1 MQKTLH
7 VHILKSSQTN
17 APGLIKQKLDTGIA
31 LSFGGKKEIPADT
44 SILVAG
50 EPTIE
55 MLSALPN
62 LRSVIIPWAGV
73 SPETFAVLSGFPH
86 ISIHNLHHNAL
97 PVAEYALALLLSAA
111 NSIIPVD
118 RALRAN
124 DWRPRY
130 THTAS
135 TLVSGKSILI
145 LGFGSIGKALS
156 NLLIGFNMKI
166 MATRSSIDFPTKEG
180 LVQVY
185 PANHLH
191 DLLPGADF
199 LVITLPLTPSTRGL
213 IGEKELSLLP
223 SHAVFV
229 NIGRGEI
236 IDQAP
241 LYKTL
246 KMRPSMAAGID
257 VWYNYPKNEPDRSN
271 TAPADYPLHELENIV
286 MSPHRAGSL
295 NHTDIEVLRM
305 THLAELL
312 NHAAKGK
319 QMPNLVDPKKGY

>member
-1 MQKTLH
+1 MRKPLH
-7 VHILKSSQTN
+7 VHILKSTQTN
-17 APGLIKQKLDTGIA
+17 TIDLLKQKLDPNVA
-31 LSFGGKKEIPADT
+31 LSYGGMNKIPIET

-50 EPTIE
+50 EPSVE
-55 MLSALPN
+55 MLAALPN
-62 LRSVIIPWAGV
+62 LRSLIIPWAGV
-73 SPETFAVLSGFPH
+73 SPETFDIIREFPH
-86 ISIHNLHHNAL
+86 VSIHNLHHNAL

-111 NSIIPVD
+111 NSIVSVD

-135 TLVSGKSILI
+135 TLISGKSILI

-156 NLLIGFNMKI
+156 NLLVGFNMYI
-166 MATRSSIDFPTKEG
+166 MAMRSSVNFPVHDD
-180 LVQVY
+180 LVQIF
-185 PANHLH
+185 PPNHLH
-191 DLLPGADF
+191 DLLPRADF
-199 LVITLPLTPSTRGL
+199 LVVTLPLTPSTKGL

-223 SHAVFV
+223 PHAVFV

-236 IDQAP
+236 IDQAA

-246 KMRPSMAAGID
+246 KMHPTMAAGID
-257 VWYNYPKNEPDRSN
+257 VWYNYPKSEPDRSN
-271 TAPADYPLHELENIV
+271 TPPADYPLHELENLV

-295 NHTDIEVLRM
+295 NQTDIEVLRM

-312 NHAAKGK
+312 NQAARGK
-319 QMPNLVDPKKGY
+319 QMSNLVDPEKGY